1 MRGAGRR
8 RLLLTKVG
16 DRRLCPVSLP
26 GNKWLEGLPELRG
39 GWEGR
44 KEGREEKEEERR
56 REAKPARCAA
66 GPVDYNWGREGAF
79 ASRWWAAGSGGE
91 HEGGRMGASNG
102 KQYGSEGEQR
112 EGGPWLGDSRSS
124 GERGHPAVSPVA
136 CPSPPPAARV
146 TIVRELLLLSC
157 DREAL

>member
-1 MRGAGRR
+1 M
-8 RLLLTKVG
+8 
-16 DRRLCPVSLP
+16 P
-26 GNKWLEGLPELRG
+26 GLPARQQVAG
-39 GWEGR
+39 GAARAER
-44 KEGREEKEEERR
+44 RVGREEKEEERR

-112 EGGPWLGDSRSS
+112 GGGSWLGDSRSS

-136 CPSPPPAARV
+136 CSSPPSRGASRDSAGV
-146 TIVRELLLLSC
+146 VAIELRS
-157 DREAL
+157 